1 MKRIDELS
9 RDTLHN
15 YVRKAADDL
24 AYSSDKREDQKK
36 REFVTPGMEKVRK
49 HMVART
55 SKKIVQRAKGI
66 HMATDKITKED
77 VIDEAN
83 YNHGFG
89 DSEKR
94 NPVMPYKI
102 HGKHQHEFMHVYKNK
117 LGNNNT
123 SHAKSLAYNHALRH
137 ISKHGDEVRDAF
149 EKYYKHSNLAGHTG
163 MSERKEEEN
172 SMIDEA
178 GFSNKFSPLKKTKP
192 ETGYMRVKDG
202 MAFSSSNPDMRI
214 NRRAGMDKDIDWN
227 DDGKGARD
235 KQQRQM
241 SKFKEK
247 AKLRKEDE
255 EDMDD
260 FQLDESTRKHFQ
272 AAAATIKAIEDPEK
286 RKEHAN
292 VHADI
297 YAKQNPRFDRSKFL
311 KAAGVNEDEEIEDED
326 IVEDED
332 EISAAEAIVN
342 AAVFETPVDLKD
354 TFSATIGDRIASRIG
369 EIRDGM
375 REKVFAPRQEEVE
388 TDDDK
393 KKVDEGHSIN
403 QLKQAADHHR
413 LHKNALQKQYM
424 SDTKYGN
431 NEKDIEKAGKHN
443 KARMVADK
451 LRGKLQDAGKSHT
464 SQLKKEEVEELSE
477 MTLNLM
483 PVEDRMKYHKLMSA
497 HHIELA
503 DKARGFG
510 AAKGNREHWDSI
522 ALMHVKKAAHHD
534 KAIDFLKPTKRKAK

>member
-1 MKRIDELS
+1 MKRINELS
-9 RDTLHN
+9 RDTLHS

-163 MSERKEEEN
+163 MSERKEEE
-172 SMIDEA
+172 
-178 GFSNKFSPLKKTKP
+178 
-192 ETGYMRVKDG
+192 
-202 MAFSSSNPDMRI
+202 
-214 NRRAGMDKDIDWN
+214 
-227 DDGKGARD
+227 
-235 KQQRQM
+235 
-241 SKFKEK
+241 
-247 AKLRKEDE
+247 
-255 EDMDD
+255 MDD
-260 FQLDESTRKHFQ
+260 NLQLDEATRKHFQ

-292 VHADI
+292 VHAEI
-297 YAKQNPRFDRSKFL
+297 YAKQNPRFDRAKFL
-311 KAAGVNEDEEIEDED
+311 KAAGVNEEMDDE

-332 EISAAEAIVN
+332 DEEISAAEAIVN
-342 AAVFETPVDLKD
+342 AAVYENPVDLKD
-354 TFSATIGDRIASRIG
+354 TFSATIGDRIASRIS

-393 KKVDEGHSIN
+393 KKVVEGHSIN

-413 LHKNALQKQYM
+413 LHRTALLKQYM
-424 SDTKYGN
+424 GNSKYAN
-431 NEKDIEKAGKHN
+431 NEKDSDKAAKHF
-443 KARMVADK
+443 KATMAAYK
-451 LRGKLQDAGKSHT
+451 LRWKLNDAGKSHT
-464 SQLKKEEVEELSE
+464 SQLKK
-477 MTLNLM
+477 
-483 PVEDRMKYHKLMSA
+483 
-497 HHIELA
+497 
-503 DKARGFG
+503 
-510 AAKGNREHWDSI
+510 
-522 ALMHVKKAAHHD
+522 
-534 KAIDFLKPTKRKAK
+534 